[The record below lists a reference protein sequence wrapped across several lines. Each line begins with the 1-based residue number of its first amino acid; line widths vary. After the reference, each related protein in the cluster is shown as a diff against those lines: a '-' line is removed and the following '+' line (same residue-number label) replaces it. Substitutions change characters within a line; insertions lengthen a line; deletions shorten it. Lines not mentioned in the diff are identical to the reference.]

1 MDPRGYIAT
10 FARRI
15 FVAIALVG
23 VSLTACAAPE
33 ASCEKS
39 GVTLQVLGSGGPIA
53 DDGRASSAYLVWV
66 DGKSKFL
73 IDAGGGAFLRF
84 AEAGGDFN
92 ELDFIGISHFHTDHS
107 ADLPALLKSGYFA
120 KRTRDLGISGPAGS
134 EPFPGLHD
142 YLDSMIGKPNGAY
155 RYLAGYLDGS
165 GGLPALELKEVAL
178 DETGPVSVFGEA
190 GDELRIE
197 AMSVPHAIV
206 PALAYRLF
214 VGDTSIVFASDQNG
228 SKEQF
233 KAFAKDADAMV
244 MHMPVPEGITG
255 AGRKLHAPPSVIGE
269 IAADAN
275 VGHLVLSHFM
285 ARSLQSL
292 DKNVAIVESA
302 YPGTVSVAADLSCIN
317 LKNQAMH

>member
-1 MDPRGYIAT
+1 MIVSA
-10 FARRI
+10 
-15 FVAIALVG
+15 
-23 VSLTACAAPE
+23 SLTACAAPE

-92 ELDFIGISHFHTDHS
+92 ELDFIGISHFHADHS

-120 KRTRDLGISGPAGS
+120 NRTRSLGISGPAGS

-165 GGLPALELKEVAL
+165 GGFPALELKEVTL

-190 GDELRIE
+190 GDELRVE

-206 PALAYRLF
+206 PAIAYRLF

-233 KAFAKDADAMV
+233 KEFAKDADVMV
-244 MHMPVPEGITG
+244 MHMPVPEGVTG